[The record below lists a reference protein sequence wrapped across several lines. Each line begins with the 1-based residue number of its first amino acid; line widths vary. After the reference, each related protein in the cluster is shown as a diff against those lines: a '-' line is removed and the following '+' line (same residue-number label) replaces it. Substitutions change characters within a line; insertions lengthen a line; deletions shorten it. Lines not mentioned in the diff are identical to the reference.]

1 MRRALR
7 CGAALLALLA
17 CLLPVS
23 AEAGE
28 ESSIVYRAHANEA
41 GKIALTFDDGPHPH
55 YTHEILGILA
65 EYDVR
70 ATFFVVGENV
80 EFYPNVLAE
89 VQAAGHEIGNHTYD
103 HHRLGRVDTA
113 RVTDEILRTEQAVFE
128 LCDSR
133 TKLFRPP
140 EGMMNDAVIAAA
152 RALDYRVILWNIDT
166 RDWDHPTP
174 EAIAE
179 NILSHVKSGDIILMH
194 DYIGRDSPTPAALR
208 IVIPALLEAGYRF
221 VGVSE
226 LIGSN

>member
-1 MRRALR
+1 MRGTLRLCAAAVAL
-7 CGAALLALLA
+7 CLCLIPAA
-17 CLLPVS
+17 
-23 AEAGE
+23 AED
-28 ESSIVYRAHANEA
+28 ESSIVFHAHANEG

-80 EFYPNVLAE
+80 EFYPHVLAE

-103 HHRLGRVDTA
+103 HHRLGRVDMT

-179 NILSHVKSGDIILMH
+179 HILSQVKSGDIILMH
-194 DYIGRDSPTPAALR
+194 DYIGHDSPTPAALR
-208 IVIPALLEAGYRF
+208 LVIPALLDEGYRF

-226 LIGSN
+226 LLGSN

>member
-1 MRRALR
+1 MRRVIRL
-7 CGAALLALLA
+7 CAAGLTL
-17 CLLPVS
+17 CLCLIPAA
-23 AEAGE
+23 AEE
-28 ESSIVYRAHANEA
+28 ESSIVFHAHANEG

-55 YTHEILGILA
+55 YTHEILGILD
-65 EYDVR
+65 EFGVR

-80 EFYPNVLAE
+80 EFYPNVLCE

-103 HHRLGRVDTA
+103 HSRLGRVDMA
-113 RVTDEILRTEQAVFE
+113 RVSEEILRTEQAVAD

-179 NILSHVKSGDIILMH
+179 HILSHVKSGDIILMH
-194 DYIGRDSPTPAALR
+194 DYIGRDSPTPDALR
-208 IVIPALLEAGYRF
+208 LVIPALLEAGYHF

-226 LIGSN
+226 LLDSK

>member
-7 CGAALLALLA
+7 CGTALILLML
-17 CLLPVS
+17 CLLPTA
-23 AEAGE
+23 AEE
-28 ESSIVYRAHANEA
+28 DSSIVFRAHENEG

-80 EFYPNVLAE
+80 EFYPHVLAE

-103 HHRLGRVDTA
+103 HHRLGRFDLA
-113 RVTDEILRTEQAVFE
+113 RVSDEILRTEQAVFE

-179 NILSHVKSGDIILMH
+179 HVLGQVKSGDIILMH
-194 DYIGRDSPTPAALR
+194 DYIGRESPTPDALR
-208 IVIPALLEAGYRF
+208 LLIPALLEAGYRF